1 MITILLQM
9 LLFGLPALI
18 YIWAVTRRYET
29 GLMLLSICLV
39 ALGLLTSGKGINRL
53 APLIFLPLASLGFL
67 RALRDGE
74 VPAFGPFFGSAG
86 SIALG
91 ALGGTASAALVLTC
105 AGIDLTQKTTLFFSR
120 SLVQSSWL
128 LVIYAAL
135 GPALGEELFFRGVVL
150 SELKQKLGNALIAV
164 LLVSFY
170 FALAHL
176 NRIAVMTE
184 HSFPLGGLYA
194 LSLFVGGVACGYL
207 KLGYGLAA
215 AMAWHGMFNLVVL
228 SLE

>member
-18 YIWAVTRRYET
+18 YIWAATRGHKA

-39 ALGLLTSGKGINRL
+39 ALGLLTSGEGIHQL
-53 APLIFLPLASLGFL
+53 TPLVFLPLALLGLL
-67 RALRDGE
+67 RALRADE
-74 VPAFGPFFGSAG
+74 VPAFGPFSCSAG

-91 ALGGTASAALVLTC
+91 ALGGILAAVLILAC
-105 AGIDLTQKTTLFFSR
+105 IGIDFDQKITRFFSG
-120 SLVQSSWL
+120 SLLQPLRL
-128 LVIYAAL
+128 LGVGAAL
-135 GPALGEELFFRGVVL
+135 GPAIGEELFFRGVIL
-150 SELKQKLGNALIAV
+150 SELKQRLGNVLIAV
-164 LLVSFY
+164 LLVSLY

-176 NRIAVMTE
+176 NRIIVTTE
-184 HSFPLGGLYA
+184 HSFPLGGLYV

-207 KLGYGLAA
+207 KFGYGLAA